1 MIAAI
6 LATFDFHRFDGH
18 IFAATSGIEP
28 SQIILL
34 LLLLLVISAMLWSAR
49 RKPKS
54 PKFNPDAF
62 ERKDFAAMKDRRGMQ
77 GDLQELI
84 IELEE
89 LSRKINAQIDTKF
102 AKLEASIM
110 HADKRI
116 EALRSLIQQG
126 TGQSDVDVMI
136 DDERDESAPNDS
148 DSRVPAD
155 PRHAQVYALADAR
168 KSSTEIACETGIPTG
183 EVELILALRNP

>member
-1 MIAAI
+1 
-6 LATFDFHRFDGH
+6 
-18 IFAATSGIEP
+18 
-28 SQIILL
+28 
-34 LLLLLVISAMLWSAR
+34 
-49 RKPKS
+49 
-54 PKFNPDAF
+54 
-62 ERKDFAAMKDRRGMQ
+62 MKDRRGMQ